1 MAGQEPASA
10 PQGGGFRLY
19 ARGFRQDATRS
30 RPRLRAVT
38 LGPVAIAVL
47 LLLAWSSSGNGG
59 GAVHRREAA
68 GVAVET
74 PRVESAEP
82 VKTTPAKVQDVA
94 TQPDDG
100 GFVPFARRKRPG
112 AVRARSN
119 NKSNNDV
126 APITPTSSATVAGVD
141 GEDEEEARRSS
152 REEPMVVKA
161 EDMER
166 AKAEAETRERAIA
179 EAGERRKER
188 SETKSPS
195 IAKKVVKK
203 GTAKKAP
210 QSNPKV
216 VIDSEHD
223 HLFEEETP
231 QQPVRVQKPEP
242 EPETKPARPTAE
254 APKDTKAAEGDEG
267 GQLGFYFQMANEPK
281 ATLELIRAIRV
292 HFPDAPMSVT
302 SDAGYDCSAA
312 CERYNCVFTRED
324 TTAGMHGGG
333 GVMEYVRRLKRA
345 ATAAGTEWIVLLEDD
360 VRVERGVTRWPKRGV
375 DGGGVQDWRWTAPL
389 SSKLLG
395 EIARRNGGTGPSY
408 KNYGLCGGAIV
419 RASALASLPDDLPAD
434 EMRSLQKMDDR
445 FGMWNDVTLSALLML
460 GGHTLAPWDDV
471 KQGNHPS
478 HSTAFVHNDKRWY
491 GVRMDETDRTLCVP
505 PDRKG

>member
-1 MAGQEPASA
+1 MAGQEPGAAA
-10 PQGGGFRLY
+10 PQG
-19 ARGFRQDATRS
+19 RGFRIYARQAGEGLRA

-38 LGPVAIAVL
+38 LGPVALVVL
-47 LLLAWSSSGNGG
+47 LLLAWSSANEG
-59 GAVHRREAA
+59 GAVQRREAR
-68 GVAVET
+68 GVTVEDS
-74 PRVESAEP
+74 RVHNAKP
-82 VKTTPAKVQDVA
+82 VKATPPAQVVKAVV
-94 TQPDDG
+94 QPDDG

-112 AVRARSN
+112 ARAKS
-119 NKSNNDV
+119 KSNNEAANE
-126 APITPTSSATVAGVD
+126 APEQTGPVTGVE
-141 GEDEEEARRSS
+141 GEEEGVRRSS
-152 REEPMVVKA
+152 RDEPIVVDA
-161 EDMER
+161 EDVER
-166 AKAEAETRERAIA
+166 ARAESEARERAIA
-179 EAGERRKER
+179 EASERRKER
-188 SETKSPS
+188 GEKSP
-195 IAKKVVKK
+195 AKLSEEK
-203 GTAKKAP
+203 TAAAY
-210 QSNPKV
+210 SNPNV
-216 VIDSEHD
+216 VIDSKHD
-223 HLFEEETP
+223 HLFEDDDDQTGSRPSEPKMDEP
-231 QQPVRVQKPEP
+231 KKQLDEPKKEIDEPKKAPSSSDGGRV
-242 EPETKPARPTAE
+242 
-254 APKDTKAAEGDEG
+254 
-267 GQLGFYFQMANEPK
+267 GFYLQMANEPK
-281 ATLELIRAIRV
+281 ATLELIRSVRV
-292 HFPDAPMSVT
+292 HFSDAPLSVT
-302 SDAGYDCSAA
+302 SDAGSYDCSAA
-312 CERYNCVFTRED
+312 CETYGCVFTRED

-345 ATAAGTEWIVLLEDD
+345 AESAETEWIVLLEDD

-460 GGHTLAPWDDV
+460 GGHTLQPWDDV
-471 KQGNHPS
+471 KQGNHPA